1 MTKTKQ
7 ATLFSLK
14 SWKNVAA
21 EGIQKYKDILANHD
35 QTESEILKA
44 LVSLKKKNPSKDV
57 IMSAGI
63 DLSLE
68 LLERHKNP
76 RVGYEARM
84 LRNHWQLNK
93 NCTSEII
100 VIDEEEP
107 PSKKRRTLPEIE
119 ICEVK
124 TTHKQTIEWNELQAI
139 GHPQGKQL
147 PNKVA
152 LMDINESVPSA
163 ASKPTKLVFKTPS
176 VNKAT
181 YNNIIHQLHDAVK
194 LFTQELG
201 EQEVRLYLEKSLV
214 SSSSLKEFS
223 SLCNN

>member
-1 MTKTKQ
+1 MIKTKQ

-21 EGIQKYKDILANHD
+21 ESIQKYKDILANHD

-44 LVSLKKKNPSKDV
+44 LVSLKKKNLSKDV
-57 IMSAGI
+57 ILSAGL

-68 LLERHKNP
+68 LLEKHKNP
-76 RVGYEARM
+76 RVSYEAQM
-84 LRNHWQLNK
+84 LRSYWQLNK
-93 NCTSEII
+93 NYTAEI

-119 ICEVK
+119 ICEIK
-124 TTHKQTIEWNELQAI
+124 TTHKQSIECNGIQAI
-139 GHPQGKQL
+139 GLLQAKQL
-147 PNKVA
+147 PTKAALVDRNK
-152 LMDINESVPSA
+152 SVPLA
-163 ASKPTKLVFKTPS
+163 VAKPTKLVFKTAS
-176 VNKAT
+176 ANKAT
-181 YNNIIHQLHDAVK
+181 YNNIFHQLRDAVQ

-214 SSSSLKEFS
+214 
-223 SLCNN
+223 